1 MADLVS
7 LLFSW
12 LKTLRSDKAEVA
24 LENLALRQQL
34 LMLQRQRPKPKARL
48 VDRLFWVVLSRL
60 WVGWQDVLELFQ
72 PKTVIGWQRRLFRA
86 FWTWLSRSKGGRPK
100 IDRETIALIRQMW
113 AENPTLGAPK
123 IRREL
128 LKLGIT
134 VARSTIQKYKPQPIG
149 PRDQKW
155 MTFLRNHF
163 DEMVAVDFFTVHT
176 MDFRVLYV
184 FVVMLHDRRKVLH
197 FNITENPTALWTT
210 QQIVNAFPFKT
221 PPKYLLRDNDRIY
234 GWEFT
239 KRIEGLGMEEKT
251 ITPGSPWQSPYVERL
266 IGTIRRECLDHF
278 IIFNRDQLHRVLS
291 QYLDYYHKIRPHKS
305 LADDSPE
312 GRAVQD
318 DQEQKIVA
326 LPILGGLHH
335 HYFRQAA

>member
-1 MADLVS
+1 M
-7 LLFSW
+7 
-12 LKTLRSDKAEVA
+12 
-24 LENLALRQQL
+24 ENLALRQQV
-34 LMLQRQRPKPKARL
+34 LMLQRQRKKPKARL

-60 WVGWQDVLELFQ
+60 WTGWQASLEVFR
-72 PKTVIGWQRRLFRA
+72 PKTVIGWQRRVFCEY
-86 FWTWLSRSKGGRPK
+86 WSWLSRRNKIGRPRT
-100 IDRETIALIRQMW
+100 DSATIELIRQMW
-113 AENPTLGAPK
+113 VENPTWGAPK

-134 VARSTIQKYKPQPIG
+134 VARSTIQKYRPQPIG
-149 PRDQKW
+149 PRDQRW
-155 MTFLRNHF
+155 MTFLRNHL
-163 DEMVAVDFFTVHT
+163 DEMVAIDFFTVPT
-176 MDFRVLYV
+176 VNFRVLYV
-184 FVVMLHDRRKVLH
+184 FVVMLHDHRRVLH
-197 FNITENPTALWTT
+197 FNITENPTALWTA
-210 QQIVNAFPFKT
+210 QQMVNAFPFTT

-234 GWEFT
+234 GFEFT

-278 IIFNRDQLHRVLS
+278 IIFNRSQLHRVLS

-318 DQEQKIVA
+318 DPEQKIVA

-335 HYFRQAA
+335 HYVRQAA